1 MKILIVDD
9 SVDLC
14 DAISKNLRNHG
25 YDTDIVHD
33 GKSGLKMAL
42 SNEYDIILLDIMM
55 PQMNG
60 YKVIEKLRNEDRT
73 TPVIFITAKSNIAD
87 KIEGLEPGA
96 DDYIQKPFNIN
107 ELLARIK
114 ALARRSRICDY
125 DSDTIRYA
133 DITLCISSKELYTEF
148 LQTTLSHIE
157 CDTMKYFIK
166 NSSVVVS
173 SEKLADALKI
183 EFDIENTVCKCVD
196 MLKRKI
202 NYIHSKVKI
211 IAIKG
216 VGYKLCY

>member
-96 DDYIQKPFNIN
+96 DDYIQKPFWQEIFFETQAQTEEAN
-107 ELLARIK
+107 
-114 ALARRSRICDY
+114 
-125 DSDTIRYA
+125 
-133 DITLCISSKELYTEF
+133 SK
-148 LQTTLSHIE
+148 
-157 CDTMKYFIK
+157 
-166 NSSVVVS
+166 V
-173 SEKLADALKI
+173 
-183 EFDIENTVCKCVD
+183 
-196 MLKRKI
+196 KRKI
-202 NYIHSKVKI
+202 KSYVKKMSIVRCSNVSKKWLKRI
-211 IAIKG
+211 LNTFK
-216 VGYKLCY
+216 